1 MTKKKKKKAN
11 TDKTISNIIQIKKLK
26 DFSQV
31 ILSEIIQICISP

>member
-1 MTKKKKKKAN
+1 MTKKKKRKAN

>member
-1 MTKKKKKKAN
+1 MTKKKRKAN

-31 ILSEIIQICISP
+31 FLSVIIQICISP